1 MNDFRM
7 GVARAIAVAI
17 AVALSAC
24 ATSDRP
30 PSHPNYAAAI
40 ADLRIARTILDREPE
55 YAVARSQYRAIEAID
70 RAVLELK
77 DAAIEGGQPLGAAP
91 TLDPTLD
98 YGARLSRA
106 RELIV
111 GADHEL
117 NFKED
122 DSHARPSRDNA
133 RHYVE
138 EAREAVDRTI
148 RERQG

>member
-1 MNDFRM
+1 MSIMRVGMAGFL
-7 GVARAIAVAI
+7 VVI
-17 AVALSAC
+17 LSAC
-24 ATSDRP
+24 ASSERL

-40 ADLRIARTILDREPE
+40 ANLRIARTILDNEPE
-55 YAVARSQYRAIEAID
+55 YTVARDQYRALEAID

-77 DAAIEGGQPLGAAP
+77 DAAIEGGQPLGP
-91 TLDPTLD
+91 PPVLDPALD
-98 YGARLSRA
+98 YGGRLSRA
-106 RELIV
+106 RQLIM

-117 NFKED
+117 SFRED
-122 DSHARPSRDNA
+122 DINARPSRDNA

>member
-1 MNDFRM
+1 MTTLRL
-7 GVARAIAVAI
+7 AAVGLLAG
-17 AVALSAC
+17 ALCAC
-24 ATSDRP
+24 AGGDRL

-40 ADLRIARTILDREPE
+40 NDLRIARTILNREPE
-55 YAVARSQYRAIEAID
+55 YTVARSQYRAMEAID

-77 DAAIEGGQPLGAAP
+77 DAAIEGGQPLGAPP
-91 TLDPTLD
+91 TLDPALD
-98 YGARLSRA
+98 YGGRLSRA

-117 NFKED
+117 SFRED
-122 DSHARPSRDNA
+122 DVSARPSRDNA